1 MTTALYPGT
10 FDPIHLGH
18 IDIAR
23 RAAGI
28 FDHLIVAVYDRP
40 LKNLLF
46 DSADRLEMVR
56 QALRD
61 VPNISTAT
69 YSGLTVDFAQKVGA
83 GVMVR
88 GLRVAYDFE
97 LEYQMA
103 MTNKKLHPELETV
116 CLMTGQD
123 HAFLSSSI
131 VKEIAGAGGCVAK
144 MVTPMVQAAL
154 LEKIQRLAGD
164 DKDKVRVV
172 SLRD

>member
-10 FDPIHLGH
+10 FDPIHFGH

-40 LKNLLF
+40 SKNLLF
-46 DSADRLEMVR
+46 DADERLAMVTD
-56 QALRD
+56 ALSD

-69 YSGLTVDFAQKVGA
+69 YSGLTVEYAQRVGA
-83 GVMVR
+83 DVMVR

-131 VKEIAGAGGCVAK
+131 VKEIAGAGGCIEK
-144 MVTPMVQAAL
+144 MAPPAVRDAL
-154 LEKIQRLAGD
+154 LEKIKRLAGD